1 MTLSGKP
8 AYAFQLDIADPESV
22 ENVIASIREKVG
34 KVDILV
40 NNAGFGIFQE
50 FTEMKPET
58 IRNMFEVNVL
68 GMMVLTQQIALE
80 MVDQR
85 SGHIINVASM
95 AGKIATPKI
104 CSVFGNQIC
113 CIRFFKCV
121 AFGVETFRHSC
132 DNCQSGAY
140 RNSLL

>member
-1 MTLSGKP
+1 MYDIKWQTSLCLSI
-8 AYAFQLDIADPESV
+8 DIADPESV

-95 AGKIATPKI
+95 AGKIATPKL
-104 CSVFGNQIC
+104 Q
-113 CIRFFKCV
+113 CIRQP
-121 AFGVETFRHSC
+121 
-132 DNCQSGAY
+132 N
-140 RNSLL
+140 LLY